1 MPYHSFEESQRFGQI
16 WLWIVI
22 IGVSI
27 LMIVQVPLDI
37 IRQSGSEP
45 MSSTNIVILIF
56 SLVFV
61 VGINILFFIS
71 RLKTKINND
80 GIEITFPPFFSK
92 PKSFPWDEIK
102 EAYVRKYKPIWEYG
116 GWGIRIRW
124 NSRAYN
130 TSGNMGL
137 QLIMQDGK
145 KILIGTHK
153 PDELDAFLK
162 KYIFAEN
169 QENY

>member
-1 MPYHSFEESQRFGQI
+1 MPYQTFEESQRFSQI
-16 WLWIVI
+16 WLWIII

-27 LMIVQVPLDI
+27 ILVVQVPFNI
-37 IRQSGSEP
+37 IQESGDKP
-45 MSSTNIVILIF
+45 MSGTNIIILVASLLFVI
-56 SLVFV
+56 
-61 VGINILFFIS
+61 GINLLFFVA
-71 RLKTKINND
+71 RLKTKINSD
-80 GIEITFPPFFSK
+80 GIYITFFPFFTKS
-92 PKSFPWDEIK
+92 KSFPWDKIK
-102 EAYVRKYKPIWEYG
+102 KAYVRKYKPIWEYG

-130 TSGNMGL
+130 TSGTMGM

-145 KILIGTHK
+145 KILIGTQK
-153 PDELDAFLK
+153 PEELDAFLK